1 MLKRSTEYLAQYM
14 REKRHVEQISH
25 CEISEQHAHTHTH
38 KMLTVSTMETENITY
53 KASKIRIHGTSP

>member
-38 KMLTVSTMETENITY
+38 TQDANGFHNGNRKYHIQSLQD
-53 KASKIRIHGTSP
+53 